1 MPLLK
6 KHIRLGHAG
15 IMDHSVDLSIPDF
28 KKVSKR
34 NGQKQQ
40 IFFNCYINAYQ
51 QIPVPYGSLGKQNK
65 AMYIAHEL
73 QLWKW
78 WRGVNTHTCRHIYA
92 NKTQQWQHHRK
103 VMLQNK
109 KKKKISMLYRST
121 TCCSSIST
129 NVILLFSWYYV
140 QCMTYLRL
148 VFAACGADLWY
159 SWPHLRVWR
168 WGWVFEWWWW
178 WVRVWRYVQLNHN
191 ISCLF
196 FYKHVTGVWISL
208 RWLFVFFPVF
218 YLLHN
223 MQNSW
228 VSYTCLYWW

>member
-1 MPLLK
+1 MNCNCESGGGVSI
-6 KHIRLGHAG
+6 HTHAD
-15 IMDHSVDLSIPDF
+15 MYMQMRHNNDNNTEKSCY
-28 KKVSKR
+28 KTKR
-34 NGQKQQ
+34 
-40 IFFNCYINAYQ
+40 
-51 QIPVPYGSLGKQNK
+51 
-65 AMYIAHEL
+65 
-73 QLWKW
+73 
-78 WRGVNTHTCRHIYA
+78 
-92 NKTQQWQHHRK
+92 
-103 VMLQNK
+103 K
-109 KKKKISMLYRST
+109 KKSACYT
-121 TCCSSIST
+121 TVPLTVCSSIST

-140 QCMTYLRL
+140 QYMTYLRL

-223 MQNSW
+223 MQDSW